1 MKTRK
6 TALILLALTGTVLAT
21 LLTLNCVMQF
31 AVTQGSSMSPTILDG
46 EVLIVRKLGDIRD
59 GDMIAFYSDRY
70 HMVLIKRVIALEGET
85 VRIQDGKVYR
95 NGVML
100 IEKYLPSGCY
110 TSGSET
116 EITVQPGEVYV
127 MGDNRPVSQDSR
139 SSGVGT
145 VAREEIVGAVIL
157 RIWPFER
164 FQLF

>member
-1 MKTRK
+1 MRK
-6 TALILLALTGTVLAT
+6 TVLILLAVIAVVVST
-21 LLTLNCVMQF
+21 LLILNCFLRF

-46 EVLIVRKLGDIRD
+46 EILLIRKLGAVRD

-70 HMVLIKRVIALEGET
+70 HMVLIKRVIATEGET
-85 VRIQDGKVYR
+85 VRVQDGKVFR

-100 IEKYLPSGCY
+100 IESYLPSGCY

-139 SSGVGT
+139 TSGVGT
-145 VAREEIVGAVIL
+145 IAQADIVGVVML